1 MNHASTLPAA
11 ATAWSRFSLF
21 TVCLL
26 AVCVSLGTATVS
38 IAKALLLLALVG
50 QLWQD
55 GPSRIRDWCI
65 SAPRAVGFILAA
77 LAWFALSALWTEAY
91 PGEAASVF
99 MGHARLFWVLAVL
112 YLLNTSE
119 RAWTA
124 LGWLVTG
131 QLFVMLSSWL
141 MWLGV
146 PIFYATAHAPAAQGI
161 LFTSTLEQ
169 PIMSTLLAVLL
180 WHCRDRWAARL
191 GRHGHRIVHLALLL
205 TVTNVLFIMTGRTG
219 YLVMLVGLSL
229 SGFMATPARWRLA
242 ALAAPVLLAVAA
254 FTLSPRLHDRV
265 MQVQQDITQYRQGN
279 INSSQGLRLDY
290 WRAAVEGIAERPWV
304 GHGVGSYSRVYTEH
318 DGFEKRILRDPHQQ
332 YLFWWVEGGLV
343 ALALLLSFL
352 ISLVTYARQLP
363 MAPRRALVCTAA
375 LAATMGLSACPFFGA
390 GMGEHLMLMI
400 AALLATHPQVPTPQ
414 IRGV

>member
-1 MNHASTLPAA
+1 MLGDCQDARQQGDKPMQTGFTRRQMLQAAA
-11 ATAWSRFSLF
+11 ATLSVPL
-21 TVCLL
+21 
-26 AVCVSLGTATVS
+26 TAHAQPYP
-38 IAKALLLLALVG
+38 AK
-50 QLWQD
+50 
-55 GPSRIRDWCI
+55 PIRYI
-65 SAPRAVGFILAA
+65 VPVAA
-77 LAWFALSALWTEAY
+77 GGGSDMIGRVVTERW
-91 PGEAASVF
+91 G
-99 MGHARLFWVLAVL
+99 R
-112 YLLNTSE
+112 
-119 RAWTA
+119 A
-124 LGWLVTG
+124 LGQAFVVTC
-131 QLFVMLSSWL
+131 SWL
-141 MWLGV
+141 KWLGV
-146 PIFYATAHAPAAQGI
+146 PLNWLSDKYEPEMGI

-180 WHCRDRWAARL
+180 WHCRDRWAAKL
-191 GRHGHRIVHLALLL
+191 GTHGHRIVHLALLL